1 MMLRLLTLALIL
13 ATAPAWA
20 ASDIM
25 GNPADETR
33 AHELGEHLRC
43 VVCQSETINDSQA
56 DMARDMRLL
65 VRDKIREGWSDTQI
79 LDYARSR
86 YGDYIL
92 MKPPFQANT
101 YVLWGLPFAL
111 SLGIF
116 TLVYRRVF
124 AKKRGFSRRNQAD

>member
-1 MMLRLLTLALIL
+1 MMLRFLTLALFL
-13 ATAPAWA
+13 VTAPALA
-20 ASDIM
+20 ATDIM
-25 GNPADETR
+25 DNPQDEAR
-33 AHELGEHLRC
+33 AHALGEHLRC

-79 LDYARSR
+79 IDYARGR

-101 YVLWGLPFAL
+101 YALWGLPFVL
-111 SLGIF
+111 SVGVF
-116 TLVYRRVF
+116 VLVYRRVF
-124 AKKRGFSRRNQAD
+124 AKKRGFSRRDKAV